1 MFQPDLDLI
10 RKYNQPGP
18 RYTSYPTAPHFSED
32 TDKAALAAQ
41 TETEDSD
48 LSLYFHIPFC
58 RSLCW
63 FCGCTKIITTQQD
76 KADHYLDL
84 MEKEI
89 KLFLPRIKAGRKV
102 RQLHFGGG
110 TPNYLTPAQI
120 DRFSKFIHEH
130 FEFHDDA
137 ELSTELDPRT
147 LTEEH
152 IASFRAMGINRASMG
167 VQDTKIDVQEAVHRI
182 QSDECNRNALQWLRD
197 AGIPSCNLDLIYG
210 LPKQTPESFEETLH
224 HILDYAPDRLAVFSY
239 AHVPWIM
246 PAQKILEA
254 KDLPEPEAKLKMLE
268 KIITILTDNGYH
280 HLGMDHF
287 ASQNDPL
294 TVAQNNGTLQR
305 NFQGYSTHGGV
316 EICAFGMSSISQT
329 SRSYRQNF
337 KDITDYG
344 QAVAADA
351 YPIDR
356 GILLTD
362 EDVLRRDIIM
372 SIMCQLELDYTA
384 KSEQHGIDIKEHFAG
399 SIESLKPMEADGLL
413 TLNDNSLQVTGQ
425 GRLFIRNIS
434 MAFDAYL
441 QGGAPTKGKFSK
453 TV

>member
-1 MFQPDLDLI
+1 MLKPDLNLI

-18 RYTSYPTAPHFSED
+18 RYTSYPTAPHFSEE
-32 TDKAALAAQ
+32 TDKQALAAQ
-41 TETEDSD
+41 TESEDSD

-84 MEKEI
+84 LEKEI
-89 KLFLPRIKAGRKV
+89 SLFLPRIKPGRKV

-120 DRFSKFIHEH
+120 DRFSSFLHSH
-130 FEFHDDA
+130 FSFHPDA
-137 ELSTELDPRT
+137 EISTELDPRT

-152 IASFRAMGINRASMG
+152 IQSFKNLGINRASMG
-167 VQDTKIDVQEAVHRI
+167 VQDVKPEVQEAVHRI
-182 QSDECNRNALQWLRD
+182 QTDEHNRNALKWLRN
-197 AGIPSCNLDLIYG
+197 AGISSCNLDLIYG

-224 HILDYAPDRLAVFSY
+224 HILDYSPDRLAVFSY

-280 HLGMDHF
+280 YVGMDHF
-287 ASQNDPL
+287 AKETDPL
-294 TVAQNNGTLQR
+294 TVAQKNGTLQR

-344 QAVAADA
+344 QAVSEGH

-362 EDVLRRDIIM
+362 EDVMRRDIIM
-372 SIMCQLELDYTA
+372 SIMCQLHLDYSA
-384 KSEQHGIDIKEHFAG
+384 KSEQHGIDFKQHFAD
-399 SIESLKPMEADGLL
+399 SLELLKPMEKDGLL
-413 TLNDNSLQVTGQ
+413 ELGEKSLQVTEQ
-425 GRLFIRNIS
+425 GRLFIRNIAMS
-434 MAFDAYL
+434 FDAYL
-441 QGGAPTKGKFSK
+441 AQGESQKGKFSK

>member
-1 MFQPDLDLI
+1 MLIPDLDLI

-18 RYTSYPTAPHFSED
+18 RYTSYPTAPHFSEQ
-32 TDKAALAAQ
+32 TDKEALATQ

-76 KADHYLDL
+76 RADDYLDL
-84 MEKEI
+84 LEKEI
-89 KLFLPRIKAGRKV
+89 SLFLPRIKPGRKV

-110 TPNYLTPAQI
+110 TPNYLTPDQI
-120 DRFSKFIHEH
+120 DRFSSFLHSH
-130 FEFHDDA
+130 FDFHPDA
-137 ELSTELDPRT
+137 EISTELDPRT
-147 LTEEH
+147 LTQEH
-152 IASFRAMGINRASMG
+152 IQAFKKLGINRASMG
-167 VQDTKIDVQEAVHRI
+167 VQDVKPEVQEAVHRI
-182 QSDECNRNALQWLRD
+182 QTDEHNRNALAWLRE
-197 AGIPSCNLDLIYG
+197 AGISSCNLDLIYG
-210 LPKQTPESFEETLH
+210 LPKQTPKSFEDTLH

-268 KIITILTDNGYH
+268 KIITILTSNGYH
-280 HLGMDHF
+280 YVGMDHF
-287 ASQNDPL
+287 AKEADPL
-294 TVAQNNGTLQR
+294 TIAQKNGTLQR

-344 QAVAADA
+344 QAVSDDR

-362 EDVLRRDIIM
+362 EDVMRRDIIM
-372 SIMCQLELDYTA
+372 SIMCQLRLDYAA
-384 KSEQHGIDIKEHFAG
+384 KSEQHGIDFQNHF
-399 SIESLKPMEADGLL
+399 SSSLESLKPMQQDGLL
-413 TLNDNSLQVTGQ
+413 ELTESSLTVTEQ
-425 GRLFIRNIS
+425 GRLFIRNIA

-441 QGGAPTKGKFSK
+441 AQGKSQKGKFSK

>member
-1 MFQPDLDLI
+1 MLIPDLNLI

-32 TDKAALAAQ
+32 TDHAILASQ
-41 TETEDSD
+41 TESEDSD

-89 KLFLPRIKAGRKV
+89 ELFLPRIKPGRKV
-102 RQLHFGGG
+102 KQLHFGGG

-120 DRFSKFIHEH
+120 DRFSAFIHNH
-130 FEFHDDA
+130 FEFHPDA

-147 LTEEH
+147 LTEQH
-152 IASFRAMGINRASMG
+152 IASFRNMGINRASMG
-167 VQDTKIDVQEAVHRI
+167 VQDVKIEVQEAVHRI
-182 QSDECNRNALQWLRD
+182 QSDECNRNALKWLRD
-197 AGIPSCNLDLIYG
+197 AGIESCNLDLIYG
-210 LPKQTPESFEETLH
+210 LPKQTSESFEKTLH

-246 PAQKILEA
+246 PAQKILEE
-254 KDLPEPEAKLKMLE
+254 KNLPGPEEKLKMLE

-280 HLGMDHF
+280 YVGMDHF
-287 ASQNDPL
+287 ARHDDEL
-294 TVAQNNGTLQR
+294 AVAQKNKTLQR

-344 QAVAADA
+344 QAITAGN

-362 EDVLRRDIIM
+362 EDVLRRDLIM
-372 SIMCQLELDYTA
+372 SIMCQLELDYAT
-384 KSEQHGIDIKEHFAG
+384 KSAQHGIDIKSHFAD
-399 SIESLKPMEADGLL
+399 SIASLKPMEDDGLL
-413 TLNDNSLQVTGQ
+413 ELNTDSLQVTNQ
-425 GRLFIRNIS
+425 GRLFIRNIA
-434 MAFDAYL
+434 MAFDEHLSSGKA
-441 QGGAPTKGKFSK
+441 KFSK

>member
-1 MFQPDLDLI
+1 MLIPDLNLI

-18 RYTSYPTAPHFSED
+18 RYTSYPTAPHFSEE
-32 TDKAALAAQ
+32 TDKAQLAAQ
-41 TETEDSD
+41 TETENSD

-63 FCGCTKIITTQQD
+63 FCGCTKIITTQQN

-84 MEKEI
+84 LEKEI
-89 KLFLPRIKAGRKV
+89 SLFLPRIQPGRKV

-110 TPNYLTPAQI
+110 TPNYLTPEQI
-120 DRFSKFIHEH
+120 DRFSRFLHTH
-130 FEFHDDA
+130 FDFHPDA

-147 LTEEH
+147 LTQEH
-152 IASFRAMGINRASMG
+152 IDAFKRLGINRASMG
-167 VQDTKIDVQEAVHRI
+167 VQDVKPEVQEAVHRI
-182 QSDECNRNALQWLRD
+182 QTDTHNRNALQWLRD
-197 AGIPSCNLDLIYG
+197 AGITSCNLDLIYG

-224 HILDYAPDRLAVFSY
+224 HILDYSPDRLAVFSY

-254 KDLPEPEAKLKMLE
+254 KDLPEPESKLKMLE

-280 HLGMDHF
+280 YVGMDHF
-287 ASQNDPL
+287 AKQDDPL
-294 TVAQNNGTLQR
+294 TLAQKNGTLQR

-344 QAVAADA
+344 QAVSEDH

-362 EDVLRRDIIM
+362 EDILRRDIIM
-372 SIMCQLELDYTA
+372 SIMCQLHLDYSA
-384 KSEQHGIDIKEHFAG
+384 KSKQHSIDFTQHFADA
-399 SIESLKPMEADGLL
+399 IKSLKPMADDGLL
-413 TLNDNSLQVTGQ
+413 ELNNDSLQVTNQ
-425 GRLFIRNIS
+425 GRLFIRNIA

-441 QGGAPTKGKFSK
+441 QSNNPAQGKFSK

>member
-1 MFQPDLDLI
+1 MLIPDLNLI

-32 TDKAALAAQ
+32 TDHAILASQ
-41 TETEDSD
+41 TESEDSD

-89 KLFLPRIKAGRKV
+89 ELFLPRIKPGRKV
-102 RQLHFGGG
+102 KQLHFGGG

-120 DRFSKFIHEH
+120 DRFSAFIHNH
-130 FEFHDDA
+130 FEFHPNA

-147 LTEEH
+147 LTEQH
-152 IASFRAMGINRASMG
+152 IASFRNMGINRASMG
-167 VQDTKIDVQEAVHRI
+167 VQDVKIEVQEAVHRI
-182 QSDECNRNALQWLRD
+182 QSDECNRNALKWLRD
-197 AGIPSCNLDLIYG
+197 AGIESCNLDLIYG
-210 LPKQTPESFEETLH
+210 LPKQTSESFEKTLH

-246 PAQKILEA
+246 PAQKILEE
-254 KDLPEPEAKLKMLE
+254 KDLPGPEEKLKMLE

-280 HLGMDHF
+280 YVGMDHF
-287 ASQNDPL
+287 ARHEDEL
-294 TVAQNNGTLQR
+294 AVAQKNKTLQR

-316 EICAFGMSSISQT
+316 EICAFDMSSISQT

-344 QAVAADA
+344 QAITAGN

-362 EDVLRRDIIM
+362 EDVLRRDLIM
-372 SIMCQLELDYTA
+372 SIMCQLELDYAT
-384 KSEQHGIDIKEHFAG
+384 KSAQHGIDIKSHFAD
-399 SIESLKPMEADGLL
+399 SIASLKPMEDDGLL
-413 TLNDNSLQVTGQ
+413 ELNTDSLQVTNQ
-425 GRLFIRNIS
+425 GRLFIRNIA
-434 MAFDAYL
+434 MAFDEHLSSGKA
-441 QGGAPTKGKFSK
+441 KFSK

>member
-1 MFQPDLDLI
+1 MLTPDLNLI

-18 RYTSYPTAPHFSED
+18 RYTSYPTAPHFSNE
-32 TDKAALAAQ
+32 TDKVTLTAQ
-41 TETEDSD
+41 TESEDSD

-63 FCGCTKIITTQQD
+63 FCGCTKIITTQQG

-89 KLFLPRIKAGRKV
+89 DLFLPRIKKGRQVK
-102 RQLHFGGG
+102 QLHFGGG
-110 TPNYLTPAQI
+110 TPNYLTPTQI
-120 DRFSKFIHEH
+120 DRFSAFLHSR
-130 FEFHDDA
+130 FDFHPDA

-147 LTEEH
+147 LTQEH
-152 IASFRAMGINRASMG
+152 IEAFRRLGINRASMG
-167 VQDTKIDVQEAVHRI
+167 VQDTKHEVQEAVHRI

-197 AGIPSCNLDLIYG
+197 AGITSCNLDLIYG
-210 LPKQTPESFEETLH
+210 LPKQTPESFEKTLYD
-224 HILDYAPDRLAVFSY
+224 ILDYAPNRLAVFSY

-246 PAQKILEA
+246 PAQKILEE
-254 KDLPEPEAKLKMLE
+254 KDLPGPDSKIQMLE

-280 HLGMDHF
+280 YVGMDHF
-287 ASQNDPL
+287 AREDDELAITQKS
-294 TVAQNNGTLQR
+294 GTLQR

-344 QAVAADA
+344 QAVAAGH

-362 EDVLRRDIIM
+362 EDVLRRDLIM
-372 SIMCQLELDYTA
+372 GIMCQLELNYAA
-384 KSEQHGIDIKEHFAG
+384 KSSHHGIDIKATFANA
-399 SIESLKPMEADGLL
+399 IASLKPMEDDGLVEL
-413 TLNDNSLQVTGQ
+413 RDDRIQVTEQ
-425 GRLFIRNIS
+425 GRLFIRNIAMS
-434 MAFDAYL
+434 FDAYL
-441 QGGAPTKGKFSK
+441 ETGKGKFSK

>member
-1 MFQPDLDLI
+1 MLIPDLDLI

-18 RYTSYPTAPHFSED
+18 RYTSYPTAPHFSNE
-32 TDKAALAAQ
+32 TDKAVLAAQ

-89 KLFLPRIKAGRKV
+89 DLFLPRIKEGRKV
-102 RQLHFGGG
+102 KQLHFGGG

-120 DRFSKFIHEH
+120 DRFSAFLHDR
-130 FEFHDDA
+130 FDFHPDA
-137 ELSTELDPRT
+137 ELGTELDPRT
-147 LTEEH
+147 LTQEH
-152 IASFRAMGINRASMG
+152 IEAFQRLGINRASMG
-167 VQDTKIDVQEAVHRI
+167 VQDTKAEVQEAVHRI
-182 QSDECNRNALQWLRD
+182 QTDEHNRNALQWLRE
-197 AGIPSCNLDLIYG
+197 AGISSCNLDLIYG
-210 LPKQTPESFEETLH
+210 LPKQTPESFEQTLYN
-224 HILDYAPDRLAVFSY
+224 IIDYNPDRLAVFSY

-268 KIITILTDNGYH
+268 KIITILTNNGYH
-280 HLGMDHF
+280 YVGMDHF
-287 ASQNDPL
+287 AKNEDEL
-294 TVAQNNGTLQR
+294 AIAQKNKTLQR

-337 KDITDYG
+337 KDLTDYAQSVSEG
-344 QAVAADA
+344 H

-362 EDVLRRDIIM
+362 EDVLRRDLIM

-384 KSEQHGIDIKEHFAG
+384 KSKQHGIDIKSHFAD
-399 SIESLKPMEADGLL
+399 SIASLKPMEDDGLL
-413 TLNDNSLQVTGQ
+413 ELKPDSLQVTNQ
-425 GRLFIRNIS
+425 GRLFIRNIA

-441 QGGAPTKGKFSK
+441 ESGKAKFSK

>member
-1 MFQPDLDLI
+1 MLIPDLDLI

-18 RYTSYPTAPHFSED
+18 RYTSYPTAPHFSGEA
-32 TDKAALAAQ
+32 DKAALAVQ
-41 TETEDSD
+41 TESEESD

-76 KADHYLDL
+76 KADRYLDL
-84 MEKEI
+84 LEKEI
-89 KLFLPRIKAGRKV
+89 TLFLPRIKPGRKV

-110 TPNYLTPAQI
+110 TPNYLTPEQI
-120 DRFSKFIHEH
+120 DRFSSFLHSR
-130 FEFHDDA
+130 FEFHADA
-137 ELSTELDPRT
+137 EISTELDPRT
-147 LTEEH
+147 LSEEH
-152 IASFRAMGINRASMG
+152 IQSFKNLGINRASMG
-167 VQDTKIDVQEAVHRI
+167 VQDVKPEVQEAVHRI
-182 QSDECNRNALQWLRD
+182 QTDEHNRNALQWLRE
-197 AGIPSCNLDLIYG
+197 AGITSCNLDLIYG

-254 KDLPEPEAKLKMLE
+254 KDLPAPEAKLRMLE

-280 HLGMDHF
+280 YVGMDHF
-287 ASQNDPL
+287 AKQDDPL
-294 TVAQNNGTLQR
+294 TIAQKNGTLQR

-344 QAVAADA
+344 QAVAAGN

-362 EDVLRRDIIM
+362 EDVLRRDLIM
-372 SIMCQLELDYTA
+372 AIMCQLRLDYA
-384 KSEQHGIDIKEHFAG
+384 DKSDQHGINIKQHFAD
-399 SIESLKPMEADGLL
+399 SIASLKPMEADGLL
-413 TLNDNSLQVTGQ
+413 ELGEESLQVTNQ
-425 GRLFIRNIS
+425 GRLFIRNIA
-434 MAFDAYL
+434 MAFDQYL
-441 QGGAPTKGKFSK
+441 GTPDAQKGKFSK

>member
-1 MFQPDLDLI
+1 MFKPDLDLV

-18 RYTSYPTAPHFSED
+18 RYTSYPTAPHFTED
-32 TDKAALAAQ
+32 TDKGALAKQ
-41 TETEDSD
+41 TESEDSD

-76 KADHYLDL
+76 KADDYLDL
-84 MEKEI
+84 LEKEI
-89 KLFLPRIKAGRKV
+89 SLFLPRIKTGRKV

-120 DRFSKFIHEH
+120 DRFSSFLHSH
-130 FEFHDDA
+130 FEFHEDA
-137 ELSTELDPRT
+137 EISTELDPRT
-147 LTEEH
+147 LSEEH
-152 IASFRAMGINRASMG
+152 IQAFKKLGINRASMG
-167 VQDTKIDVQEAVHRI
+167 VQDVKTEVQEAVHRI
-182 QSDECNRNALQWLRD
+182 QTDEHNRNALRWLRE
-197 AGIPSCNLDLIYG
+197 AGITSCNLDLIYG

-224 HILDYAPDRLAVFSY
+224 HILDYSPDRLAVFSY

-268 KIITILTDNGYH
+268 KIITILTSNGYH
-280 HLGMDHF
+280 YVGMDHF
-287 ASQNDPL
+287 AKQTDPL
-294 TVAQNNGTLQR
+294 TVAQKNGTLQR

-344 QAVAADA
+344 RAVTEGH

-362 EDVLRRDIIM
+362 EDVMRRDIIM
-372 SIMCQLELDYTA
+372 SIMCQLRLDYA
-384 KSEQHGIDIKEHFAG
+384 QKSTLHGMDFKKHF
-399 SIESLKPMEADGLL
+399 SNSLESLKPMEADGLL
-413 TLNDNSLQVTGQ
+413 EIAGTCLQVTEQ
-425 GRLFIRNIS
+425 GRLFIRNIA

-441 QGGAPTKGKFSK
+441 PTGESQQGKFSK

>member
-1 MFQPDLDLI
+1 MLIPDLNLI

-18 RYTSYPTAPHFSED
+18 RYTSYPTAPHFSAD
-32 TDKAALAAQ
+32 TDKASLAAQ

-84 MEKEI
+84 LEKEI
-89 KLFLPRIKAGRKV
+89 DLFLPKIKAGRKV
-102 RQLHFGGG
+102 SQLHFGGG

-120 DRFSKFIHEH
+120 DRFATFLHDR
-130 FEFHDDA
+130 FEFHPDA
-137 ELSTELDPRT
+137 ELGTELDPRT
-147 LTEEH
+147 LTQEH
-152 IASFRAMGINRASMG
+152 IEAFRRLGINRASMG
-167 VQDTKIDVQEAVHRI
+167 VQDTKPEVQEAVHRI
-182 QSDECNRNALQWLRD
+182 QTDEHNRNALQWLRE
-197 AGIPSCNLDLIYG
+197 AGITSCNLDLIYG
-210 LPKQTPESFEETLH
+210 LPKQTPESFEQTLYD
-224 HILDYAPDRLAVFSY
+224 ILDYAPDRLAVFSY

-254 KDLPEPEAKLKMLE
+254 KDLPEPEAKLLMLE
-268 KIITILTDNGYH
+268 KIITILSNNGYH
-280 HLGMDHF
+280 YVGMDHF
-287 ASQNDPL
+287 ARHDDPL
-294 TVAQNNGTLQR
+294 AIAQKNKTLQR

-344 QAVAADA
+344 QAVAEGH

-362 EDVLRRDIIM
+362 DDVLRRDLIM
-372 SIMCQLELDYTA
+372 SIMCQLELDYPA
-384 KSEQHGIDIKEHFAG
+384 KSAEHGIDIATTFAN
-399 SIESLKPMEADGLL
+399 SIAALKPMENDGLIEL
-413 TLNDNSLQVTGQ
+413 KSDSLQVTNQ
-425 GRLFIRNIS
+425 GRLFIRNIA
-434 MAFDAYL
+434 MTFDAYL
-441 QGGAPTKGKFSK
+441 ESGKAKFSK

>member
-1 MFQPDLDLI
+1 MLIPDLDLV

-18 RYTSYPTAPHFSED
+18 RYTSYPTAPHFSGE
-32 TDKAALAAQ
+32 TDKSALAAQ

-76 KADHYLDL
+76 KADDYLDL
-84 MEKEI
+84 LEKEI
-89 KLFLPRIKAGRKV
+89 SLFLPRIKPGRKV

-120 DRFSKFIHEH
+120 DRFSNFLHSH
-130 FEFHDDA
+130 FDFHDDA
-137 ELSTELDPRT
+137 EISTELDPRT

-152 IASFRAMGINRASMG
+152 IQSFKKLGINRASMG
-167 VQDTKIDVQEAVHRI
+167 VQDVKPEVQEAVHRI
-182 QSDECNRNALQWLRD
+182 QTDEHNRNALKWLRE
-197 AGIPSCNLDLIYG
+197 AGITSCNLDLIYG
-210 LPKQTPESFEETLH
+210 LPKQTPGSFEETLH
-224 HILDYAPDRLAVFSY
+224 HILDYSPDRLAVFSY

-280 HLGMDHF
+280 YVGMDHF
-287 ASQNDPL
+287 AKQTDPL

-344 QAVAADA
+344 QAVAAGH

-362 EDVLRRDIIM
+362 EDVMRRDIIM
-372 SIMCQLELDYTA
+372 SIMCQLKLDYAA
-384 KSEQHGIDIKEHFAG
+384 KSKQHNIDFKTHFA
-399 SIESLKPMEADGLL
+399 SALESLKPMQDDGLL
-413 TLNDNSLQVTGQ
+413 ELGGNSLQVTEQ
-425 GRLFIRNIS
+425 GRLFIRNIA

-441 QGGAPTKGKFSK
+441 AQGESQKGKFSK

>member
-1 MFQPDLDLI
+1 MLIPDLNLI

-18 RYTSYPTAPHFSED
+18 RYTSYPTAPHFSAD
-32 TDKAALAAQ
+32 TDQAALAAQ

-89 KLFLPRIKAGRKV
+89 ELFLPRIKPGRKV
-102 RQLHFGGG
+102 QQLHFGGG

-120 DRFSKFIHEH
+120 DRFSTFIHNH
-130 FEFHDDA
+130 FEFHPDA

-147 LTEEH
+147 LTQDH
-152 IASFRAMGINRASMG
+152 ITSFRNMGINRASMG
-167 VQDTKIDVQEAVHRI
+167 VQDINIDVQEAVHRI

-210 LPKQTPESFEETLH
+210 LPKQTPESFEQTLH

-246 PAQKILEA
+246 PAQKILEE
-254 KDLPEPEAKLKMLE
+254 KNLPTPEAKLKMLE

-280 HLGMDHF
+280 YVGMDHF
-287 ASQNDPL
+287 ARHDDKL
-294 TVAQNNGTLQR
+294 AIAQKNKSLQR

-344 QAVAADA
+344 QAVTAGN

-362 EDVLRRDIIM
+362 EDVLRRDLIM
-372 SIMCQLELDYTA
+372 AIMCQLELDYTA
-384 KSEQHGIDIKEHFAG
+384 KSAQHGIDIKSHFAD
-399 SIESLKPMEADGLL
+399 SITSLKPMEDDGLL
-413 TLNDNSLQVTGQ
+413 ELNDDALQVTDQ
-425 GRLFIRNIS
+425 GRLFIRNIA
-434 MAFDAYL
+434 MAFDQYL
-441 QGGAPTKGKFSK
+441 TSGKAKFSK
-453 TV
+453 TI

>member
-1 MFQPDLDLI
+1 MLIPDLNLI

-18 RYTSYPTAPHFSED
+18 RYTSYPTAPHFSEE
-32 TDKAALAAQ
+32 TDKAILASQ
-41 TETEDSD
+41 TESEDSD

-89 KLFLPRIKAGRKV
+89 ELFLPRIKPGRKV
-102 RQLHFGGG
+102 KQLHFGGG

-120 DRFSKFIHEH
+120 DRFSAFIHNH
-130 FEFHDDA
+130 FEFHPDA

-152 IASFRAMGINRASMG
+152 IASFRNMGINRASMG
-167 VQDTKIDVQEAVHRI
+167 VQDVKIEVQEAVHRI
-182 QSDECNRNALQWLRD
+182 QSDECNRNALKWLRD
-197 AGIPSCNLDLIYG
+197 AGIESCNLDLIYG
-210 LPKQTPESFEETLH
+210 LPKQTPESFEKTLY
-224 HILDYAPDRLAVFSY
+224 HILDYEPDRLAVFSY

-246 PAQKILEA
+246 PAQKILEE
-254 KDLPEPEAKLKMLE
+254 KDLPGPEQKLKMLE

-280 HLGMDHF
+280 YVGMDHF
-287 ASQNDPL
+287 ARHDDEL
-294 TVAQNNGTLQR
+294 AVAQKNKTLQR

-344 QAVAADA
+344 QAVTAGN

-362 EDVLRRDIIM
+362 EDVLRRDLIM
-372 SIMCQLELDYTA
+372 SIMCQLELDYTT
-384 KSEQHGIDIKEHFAG
+384 KSAQHGIDIKSHFAD
-399 SIESLKPMEADGLL
+399 SIASLKPMENDGLL
-413 TLNDNSLQVTGQ
+413 ELNDDSLQVTNQ
-425 GRLFIRNIS
+425 GRLFIRNIA
-434 MAFDAYL
+434 MAFDENL
-441 QGGAPTKGKFSK
+441 TSGKAKVSK

>member
-1 MFQPDLDLI
+1 MLIPDLNLI

-18 RYTSYPTAPHFSED
+18 RYTSYPTAPHFSNE
-32 TDKAALAAQ
+32 TDKAALVAQ
-41 TETEDSD
+41 TESEDSD

-89 KLFLPRIKAGRKV
+89 DLFLPRIKAGRKV
-102 RQLHFGGG
+102 KQLHFGGG

-120 DRFSKFIHEH
+120 DRFSAFLHDR
-130 FEFHDDA
+130 FDFHPDA
-137 ELSTELDPRT
+137 ELGTELDPRT
-147 LTEEH
+147 LTGEH
-152 IASFRAMGINRASMG
+152 IDAFRRLGINRASMG
-167 VQDTKIDVQEAVHRI
+167 VQDTKAEVQEAVHRI
-182 QSDECNRNALQWLRD
+182 QTDEHNRNALKWLRD
-197 AGIPSCNLDLIYG
+197 AGISSCNLDLIYG
-210 LPKQTPESFEETLH
+210 LPKQTPESFEQTLYD
-224 HILDYAPDRLAVFSY
+224 ILEYSPDRLAVFSY

-254 KDLPEPEAKLKMLE
+254 KDLPEPEAKLQMLE
-268 KIITILTDNGYH
+268 KIITILTNNGYH
-280 HLGMDHF
+280 YVGMDHF
-287 ASQNDPL
+287 AKDTDEL
-294 TVAQNNGTLQR
+294 AIAQKNKTLQR

-344 QAVAADA
+344 QAVAEGH

-362 EDVLRRDIIM
+362 DDVLRRDLIM

-384 KSEQHGIDIKEHFAG
+384 KSEQHGIDIAATFAD
-399 SIESLKPMEADGLL
+399 SIAALKPMEDDGLL
-413 TLNDNSLQVTGQ
+413 VLKEDSLQVTNQ
-425 GRLFIRNIS
+425 GRLFIRNIA

-441 QGGAPTKGKFSK
+441 ESGKAKFSK

>member
-1 MFQPDLDLI
+1 MLIPDLNLI

-18 RYTSYPTAPHFSED
+18 RYTSYPTAPHFSND

-41 TETEDSD
+41 TESEDSD

-89 KLFLPRIKAGRKV
+89 DLFLPRIKAGRKV
-102 RQLHFGGG
+102 KQLHFGGG

-120 DRFSKFIHEH
+120 DRFSAFLHDR
-130 FEFHDDA
+130 FEFYPDA
-137 ELSTELDPRT
+137 ELATELDPRT
-147 LTEEH
+147 LTQEH
-152 IASFRAMGINRASMG
+152 IDAFRRLGINRASMG
-167 VQDTKIDVQEAVHRI
+167 VQDTKPEVQEAVHRI
-182 QSDECNRNALQWLRD
+182 QTDEHNRNALEWLRE
-197 AGIPSCNLDLIYG
+197 AGITSCNLDLIYG
-210 LPKQTPESFEETLH
+210 LPKQTPDSFEHTLYD
-224 HILDYAPDRLAVFSY
+224 ILEYSPDRLAVFSY

-254 KDLPEPEAKLKMLE
+254 KDLPKPEAKIQMLE
-268 KIITILTDNGYH
+268 KIITILTNNGYH
-280 HLGMDHF
+280 YVGMDHF
-287 ASQNDPL
+287 AKDKDEL
-294 TVAQNNGTLQR
+294 AIAQKNKTLQR

-344 QAVAADA
+344 QAVAAGN

-362 EDVLRRDIIM
+362 EDVLRRDLIM

-384 KSEQHGIDIKEHFAG
+384 KSAQHGIDIKSTFAE
-399 SIESLKPMEADGLL
+399 SIASLKPMEDDGLL
-413 TLNDNSLQVTGQ
+413 ELKENSLEVTDQ
-425 GRLFIRNIS
+425 GRLFIRNIA

-441 QGGAPTKGKFSK
+441 DSGKAKFSK

>member
-1 MFQPDLDLI
+1 MLIPDLNLI

-18 RYTSYPTAPHFSED
+18 RYTSYPTAPHFSND

-41 TETEDSD
+41 TESEDSD

-89 KLFLPRIKAGRKV
+89 DLFLPRIKDGRKV
-102 RQLHFGGG
+102 KQLHFGGG

-120 DRFSKFIHEH
+120 DRFSAFLHDR
-130 FEFHDDA
+130 FEFYPDA
-137 ELSTELDPRT
+137 ELATELDPRT
-147 LTEEH
+147 LTQEH
-152 IASFRAMGINRASMG
+152 IDAFRRLGINRASMG
-167 VQDTKIDVQEAVHRI
+167 VQDTKPEVQEAVHRI
-182 QSDECNRNALQWLRD
+182 QTDEHNRNALEWLRE
-197 AGIPSCNLDLIYG
+197 AGITSCNLDLIYG
-210 LPKQTPESFEETLH
+210 LPKQTPDSFEQTLYD
-224 HILDYAPDRLAVFSY
+224 ILEYSPDRLAVFSY

-254 KDLPEPEAKLKMLE
+254 KDLPKPEAKIQMLE
-268 KIITILTDNGYH
+268 KIITILTNNGYH
-280 HLGMDHF
+280 YVGMDHF
-287 ASQNDPL
+287 AKDKDEL
-294 TVAQNNGTLQR
+294 AIAQKNKTLQR

-344 QAVAADA
+344 QAVAAGN

-362 EDVLRRDIIM
+362 EDVLRRDLIM

-384 KSEQHGIDIKEHFAG
+384 KSAQHGIDIKSTFAE
-399 SIESLKPMEADGLL
+399 SIASLKPMEDDGLL
-413 TLNDNSLQVTGQ
+413 ELKENSLEVTDQ
-425 GRLFIRNIS
+425 GRLFIRNIA

-441 QGGAPTKGKFSK
+441 DSGKAKFSK